1 MFELK
6 KGVFVVDDLRNVSI
20 RIGKIV
26 EEEAEEWE
34 EAGPTPKPGI
44 IELRKWDHRLLERY
58 EPFYG
63 PMQDFC
69 NLCTMGPC
77 DLSMNKRGACG
88 IDLKTAKARLVTIA
102 CCIGAS
108 AHTAHARHLLDHLIE
123 EYGEDLPIDLGPD
136 VNVEAPIIRTVIGI
150 KPQTL
155 GDLREA
161 LDWAEKEIVKV
172 LHATHIGNE
181 ESLIDYESKA
191 MHVSMADHVGM
202 EVADIAQIV
211 AYNLPKAEPDTPLV
225 DTGFGI
231 VDKTKPT
238 IVVVGHNVMYAR
250 PVTDYLEEQGKLDD
264 FEIAGLCCTAHDMT
278 RYNSKAKIFG
288 PISYQ
293 LRVIRAG
300 IPDVIV
306 SDEQCI
312 RADLLEAC
320 KKMNIPLIATSDA
333 AVRGLP
339 DVSDWPVEKIVEA
352 LATGKLPGVF
362 LPVPEKVG
370 QVAPLVAEAIFKKYG
385 ENRKYRFFE
394 NDEELKAEIE
404 KCTQCMNCVFT
415 CPHSLRVDQG
425 MAHAQKTGDLAKLAA
440 LEEQCLA
447 CGKCEQSCPKD
458 IRIVNVIMRANF
470 DKLYNKTGKT
480 RIGRGPIQ
488 DTEIRKVGQPIVF
501 GQIPGVIAAVGCIN
515 FPDEMKSIRDIL
527 EEFLKRRYIVVT
539 SGCHAM
545 DLGMTR
551 DEDGQ
556 TLYEKYPGNFDAG
569 GLVNVGSCVANS
581 HIAGATIKIANIFA
595 MRPLRGNYAEIADYV
610 LNRVGA
616 VGFSWGPYSHKA
628 ASIATGFNRLG
639 VPVVVGPHGTKYRRA
654 YIGKP
659 WKKEKWWVY
668 DIKSRQRVN
677 IEPAPDSL
685 LVAVETKEEA
695 IVQLARLCIRPN
707 DTAQGRQIK
716 LTHYIEL
723 SQKYFGGLPDDW
735 YLYVRSEADL
745 PLRQR
750 DELLKVLEEEHGW
763 KIDWNKKKILEGPI
777 RSYDAGFNPT
787 LLEEVYEKYTQR

>member
-1 MFELK
+1 MVFELR
-6 KGVFVVDDLRNVSI
+6 KGAVVLDDIRNVSI

-26 EEEAEEWE
+26 EEEEEEWE

-44 IELRKWDHRLLERY
+44 IEMRMWDHKLLERY
-58 EPFYG
+58 EPFYA

-77 DLSMNKRGACG
+77 DLSMNKKGACG

-136 VNVEAPIIRTVIGI
+136 VNVEAPIIRTVVGI
-150 KPQTL
+150 RPKTL

-161 LDWAEKEIVKV
+161 LDWAEREIVKV
-172 LHATHIGNE
+172 LHSTHIGNE
-181 ESLIDYESKA
+181 ESLVDYESKA
-191 MHVSMADHVGM
+191 LHVSMADHVGM

-211 AYNLPKAEPDTPLV
+211 AYNLPKAEPNTPLV

-231 VDKTKPT
+231 VDRSKPV

-250 PVTDYLEEQGKLDD
+250 PIADHLEEQGRIDD
-264 FEIAGLCCTAHDMT
+264 FEVAGLCCTAHDMT
-278 RYNSKAKIFG
+278 RYNAKAKIFG
-288 PISYQ
+288 PIYYQ

-300 IPDVIV
+300 LADVIV

-312 RADLLEAC
+312 RADLLDAC
-320 KKMNIPLIATSDA
+320 RKASVPLIATSDA
-333 AVRGLP
+333 AARGLP
-339 DVSDWPVEKIVEA
+339 DVSDWSVEKIVDA
-352 LATGKLPGVF
+352 LVSGKLAGVF

-370 QVAPLVAEAIFKKYG
+370 QVAPLVAEAVFKKKDRR
-385 ENRKYRFFE
+385 ELFFAS
-394 NDEELKAEIE
+394 DEEFKAEIE

-415 CPHSLRVDQG
+415 CPHSLRIDQG
-425 MAHAQKTGDLAKLAA
+425 MAYAQKMGDVSKLAKL
-440 LEEQCLA
+440 EELCIA
-447 CGKCEQSCPKD
+447 CGKCEQACPKN
-458 IRIVNVIMRANF
+458 IRIINVIMKSNLQN
-470 DKLYNKTGKT
+470 LYSKTGKT
-480 RIGRGPIQ
+480 RVGRGPIQ

-515 FPDEMKSIRDIL
+515 YPDEMKSIREIL

-545 DLGMTR
+545 DIGMLK

-556 TLYEKYPGNFDAG
+556 TLYEKYPGDFDAG
-569 GLVNVGSCVANS
+569 GLVNVGSCVSNS
-581 HIAGATIKIANIFA
+581 HIAGACIKIANIFA
-595 MRPLRGNYAEIADYV
+595 MRPLRGNYAEIADYI

-659 WKKEKWWVY
+659 WKDEKWWVY
-668 DIKSRQRVN
+668 DIKTRQKVN
-677 IEPAPDSL
+677 IEPAPDAL

-707 DTAQGRQIK
+707 DTNQGRQIK

-735 YLYVRSEADL
+735 FVYVRSEADL
-745 PLRQR
+745 PLKQR
-750 DELLKVLEEEHGW
+750 EELLRLLEEEHGW
-763 KIDWNKKKILEGPI
+763 KIDWGKKKIVKGPI
-777 RSYDAGFNPT
+777 RHYDAGFNPT
-787 LLEEVYEKYTQR
+787 IVEEVYEKYTR